1 LPGEFELIA
10 RYFAPLAAGAPGAFN
25 LSDDVAVVEV
35 GPGEQL
41 AVKADAIVAG
51 VHFLPADP
59 PDLIARKLLRVNLS
73 DLAGKGARPL
83 GYLLTCAI
91 SNDVDEAWL
100 AKFVDGLGADQRE
113 FGLSLLGGD
122 TTATPGPLTLSAT
135 VFGAIAKGRLPWRGA
150 AQAGDAVL
158 VSGTLGDGA
167 LGLDVQ
173 RQEFPELDA
182 AGRAELVD
190 RYRLPRPRLKLGRAL
205 VEAGLVHAAMDI
217 SDGLL
222 ADLGHICATSKLGAD
237 IEWPR
242 VPLSEPAAK
251 LVAARPL
258 LRERIVA
265 GGDDYEL
272 LLTVAEGDV
281 SGGARDRAARGC
293 DAVCRHGRPYARG
306 RRRTHHR
313 RAGQGDERQPHG
325 LSAFLRCASDSGG
338 PHGLPG
344 RAIAGMLV
352 GL

>member
-1 LPGEFELIA
+1 MARRPLPGEFELIA
-10 RYFAPLAAGAPGAFN
+10 RYFAPLAAGAPGAFD
-25 LSDDVAVVEV
+25 LTDDVALIDVAAD
-35 GPGEQL
+35 EQL
-41 AVKADAIVAG
+41 AVKTDAIVAG

-83 GYLLTCAI
+83 GYLMTCALPA
-91 SNDVDEAWL
+91 DLDEAWV
-100 AKFVDGLGADQRE
+100 ATFVDGLAADQRE

-135 VFGAIAKGRLPWRGA
+135 VFGAIRRGRLPWRGA

-182 AGRAELVD
+182 AGRAHLID
-190 RYRLPRPRLKLGRAL
+190 RYRLPRPRLQLGRAL
-205 VEAGLVHAAMDI
+205 VDAGLVHAAMDI

-222 ADLGHICATSKLGAD
+222 ADLGHICRTSKLGAD

-242 VPLSEPAAK
+242 IPLSAPAAK
-251 LVAARPL
+251 VVAARPQ

-272 LLTVAEGDV
+272 LLTVAADDV
-281 SGGARDRAARGC
+281 PAALSL
-293 DAVCRHGRPYARG
+293 AQ
-306 RRRTHHR
+306 
-313 RAGQGDERQPHG
+313 RAGVALAPIGRMSAGSGVRIRDENGDKIEI
-325 LSAFLRCASDSGG
+325 
-338 PHGLPG
+338 G
-344 RAIAGMLV
+344 RTGFRHF
-352 GL
+352 

>member
-1 LPGEFELIA
+1 MARRPLPGEFELIA

-41 AVKADAIVAG
+41 AVKTDAIVAG
-51 VHFLPADP
+51 VHFLPTDP

-83 GYLLTCAI
+83 GYLITCAFP
-91 SNDVDEAWL
+91 SDVDEAWL
-100 AKFVDGLGADQRE
+100 AKFVGGLAADQRE
-113 FGLSLLGGD
+113 FGLPLLGGD

-135 VFGAIAKGRLPWRGA
+135 VFGAIGKGRLPWRGA

-182 AGRAELVD
+182 ASRAELVD

-222 ADLGHICATSKLGAD
+222 ADLGHICETSRLGAD

-251 LVAARPL
+251 LVAARPE
-258 LRERIVA
+258 LRERVVA

-272 LLTVAEGDV
+272 LLTVAEGNV
-281 SGGARDRAARGC
+281 PAALAIAQREGVRLSPVGSMRAAAGVRIIDSQGKEMS
-293 DAVCRHGRPYARG
+293 VSRTGYRH
-306 RRRTHHR
+306 
-313 RAGQGDERQPHG
+313 
-325 LSAFLRCASDSGG
+325 F
-338 PHGLPG
+338 
-344 RAIAGMLV
+344 
-352 GL
+352 

>member
-10 RYFAPLAAGAPGAFN
+10 RYFAPLAAGAPGAFD
-25 LSDDVAVVEV
+25 LSDDVAIVEA
-35 GPGEQL
+35 GPDEQL
-41 AVKADAIVAG
+41 VVKTDAIVAG
-51 VHFLPADP
+51 VHFLADDP

-83 GYLLTCAI
+83 GYLMTCALPA
-91 SNDVDEAWL
+91 DLDEAWVAAFVEGL
-100 AKFVDGLGADQRE
+100 AADQRE
-113 FGLSLLGGD
+113 FEVSLFGGD

-135 VFGAIAKGRLPWRGA
+135 VFGAIGKGRLPWRGA

-173 RQEFPELDA
+173 RQAFPELDA
-182 AGRAELVD
+182 AGRAHLIE
-190 RYRLPRPRLKLGRAL
+190 RYRLPLPRLQLGRAL

-222 ADLGHICATSKLGAD
+222 ADLGHISRTSKLGAD

-242 VPLSEPAAK
+242 IPLSGPAAK
-251 LVAARPL
+251 LVAARPQ

-272 LLTVAEGDV
+272 LLTVAVENVSAALSIAQRADV
-281 SGGARDRAARGC
+281 RLTPVG
-293 DAVCRHGRPYARG
+293 HM
-306 RRRTHHR
+306 
-313 RAGQGDERQPHG
+313 RAGAGVRIIDERG
-325 LSAFLRCASDSGG
+325 EEMSVSRSGYR
-338 PHGLPG
+338 HF
-344 RAIAGMLV
+344 
-352 GL
+352 